1 MSYKILTKTARS
13 FALYFDFSFF
23 LKFIFL
29 LLGLYYF
36 NIFFLGITTPA
47 GQFYSSFLE
56 KNCNYIAWFTSSI
69 LHASKFIVS
78 LFGLEAFV
86 EYPQIIRTYNGA
98 WVNVWLPCLG
108 LGITGFWIAFV
119 VSHVISWKE
128 KLLWTV
134 AGAFI
139 IWFIN
144 CWRISLLLISLDKKW
159 QANNYVDHHNIFN
172 IAAYSAIVFLIYL
185 FYRQNNTDLDYQIS
199 SKL

>member
-1 MSYKILTKTARS
+1 MQILKQTARS
-13 FALYFDFSFF
+13 LVSYFDFSFF
-23 LKFIFL
+23 SKFIFV

-56 KNCNYIAWFTSSI
+56 KNCNYIAWITGLI

-78 LFGLEAFV
+78 LFGLEASV

-108 LGITGFWIAFV
+108 LGVTGFWIAFV
-119 VSHVISWKE
+119 VSHVNTWKE
-128 KLLWTV
+128 KLLWVV
-134 AGAFI
+134 AGTLI

-144 CWRISLLLISLDKKW
+144 CWRVSLLLIALDRKW
-159 QANNYVDHHNIFN
+159 QANYYVDHHTIFN
-172 IAAYSAIVFLIYL
+172 IAAYSAIGLLIYL
-185 FYRQNNTDLDYQIS
+185 YYRQNNADLDYRIS